1 MDITSSMTG
10 FNQGIVVPNSYG
22 IELYIKGG
30 TNYYRLT
37 CVYKP
42 KTSDYST
49 TRLYSSDDVDT
60 QNLWEFT
67 LTPKAG
73 EPGATSNP
81 SELSYAELF
90 TYDSDTDFTGS
101 EIYIKKGSP
110 LHNYIVNT
118 GHTYINT
125 RKPWLYFGKLY
136 PKNDVDS
143 TILIETYSMKDY
155 ALDALPEHQR
165 SNNIRE
171 FFGVAFDGMYSQ
183 VYYKIREILTLS
195 DPWEVREDYLHY
207 LLQTFG
213 ITSIMPSGSTE
224 YDLDRFLI
232 QNLPAL
238 LKRKGT
244 YDALQGFFRFLTR
257 STNRLNIYEQWHELL
272 PSGAP
277 YPYDSIETYCTSA
290 GYDWQE
296 HLWTKYYDT
305 EVPIS
310 AGAGLRYYN
319 DPEIHSPYPFPASSL
334 NTWISYPSGSE
345 TDPPTIPDSFLQD
358 YLMDMI
364 DGVIYGPSPG
374 SYVFNNRST
383 TDTTIRITHTLG
395 TKNLIIQLYT
405 KDELLSMPPFVRFMP
420 ESITIVDERMIDI
433 VLDHPQKFY
442 AFISSDYSEL
452 DSTTFIPITGS
463 SPYDIPNSI
472 DYSSILEIFEGSTT
486 KNPILPSEHGI
497 RIPDDPHYIETEID
511 GTYYEVSLAKTYT
524 SGPLYGET
532 YYEIVHNLETPGVIV
547 EVFQFLPDG
556 SKVKIIC
563 ENVIIKDINT
573 VAVNLLEYTTEYEV
587 VIRASSQKYYDLRLS
602 PHYRVETDLSTQPIQ
617 LRKIIDAGTYAIM
630 LEKFEQLRPVARYCE
645 SYGCVIKLPSDFTG
659 TNIDTY
665 NGLYTAFARTK
676 CLRPV
681 YAPLPGNYIASNRST
696 STAIDIYHALG
707 NKNLIV
713 QLYTNDEVNS
723 RFPYNRFIP
732 KNIDIID
739 DNNITI
745 NLELDQPQNF
755 FAFIS
760 TDYSE
765 LDHTTVIPISGSS
778 PYEISGSIDDSPIL
792 EIYEEYIGTGD
803 RNPIYTEEHIIDY
816 PPSVTKHYMQT
827 SMPKA
832 YNRYY
837 ELSINKDF
845 RSGLLTGSVTYEV
858 IHGLSSPALLVE
870 VYEFVDVDYIKKV
883 MAADVII
890 KSANAITVNVESSS
904 GRYFVVVKKITNS
917 PFIRTIDDLMYGI
930 DTLVLGDGSSTTT
943 WNPLSTPSGS
953 LQNEI
958 SPSAYEVESLIKYN
972 NNETY
977 STYNIKAT
985 INILENINIT
995 EAGLIDHDYDNQMVF
1010 YTSCSPIE
1018 ALEGTKLVL
1027 YFELERKTLN
1037 G

>member
-136 PKNDVDS
+136 PKNEVDS
-143 TILIETYSMKDY
+143 SILVETYSMKDY

-296 HLWTKYYDT
+296 HLWTKYYD
-305 EVPIS
+305 EVSIS

-319 DPEIHSPYPFPASSL
+319 DPEIHYDYPYPALLGSTWTSCSSGA
-334 NTWISYPSGSE
+334 TE
-345 TDPPTIPDSFLQD
+345 TDPPT
-358 YLMDMI
+358 
-364 DGVIYGPSPG
+364 
-374 SYVFNNRST
+374 
-383 TDTTIRITHTLG
+383 
-395 TKNLIIQLYT
+395 
-405 KDELLSMPPFVRFMP
+405 
-420 ESITIVDERMIDI
+420 
-433 VLDHPQKFY
+433 
-442 AFISSDYSEL
+442 A
-452 DSTTFIPITGS
+452 TG
-463 SPYDIPNSI
+463 
-472 DYSSILEIFEGSTT
+472 
-486 KNPILPSEHGI
+486 HG
-497 RIPDDPHYIETEID
+497 
-511 GTYYEVSLAKTYT
+511 
-524 SGPLYGET
+524 
-532 YYEIVHNLETPGVIV
+532 
-547 EVFQFLPDG
+547 
-556 SKVKIIC
+556 
-563 ENVIIKDINT
+563 
-573 VAVNLLEYTTEYEV
+573 
-587 VIRASSQKYYDLRLS
+587 DLRIS
-602 PHYRVETDLSTQPIQ
+602 PHYRVEVDLSTEPIQ
-617 LRKIIDAGTYAIM
+617 LRKIIDADTYTIM
-630 LEKFEQLRPVARYCE
+630 LEKFEQLRPVARFCE
-645 SYGCVIKLPSDFTG
+645 TYGCVMKLDSDFTG
-659 TNIDTY
+659 RNLDTY
-665 NGLYTAFARTK
+665 DGLYTAFARTK

-681 YAPLPGNYIASNRST
+681 YGPLPGNYIFSNRSNT
-696 STAIDIYHALG
+696 STTLNIYHALG
-707 NKNLIV
+707 TKDLLV
-713 QLYTNDEVNS
+713 QLYINNESTRE
-723 RFPYNRFIP
+723 RMPYTRFIP
-732 KNIDIID
+732 KNIIIVD
-739 DNNITI
+739 EDNITI
-745 NLELDQPQNF
+745 ELEHPQRF
-755 FAFIS
+755 YAFIAS
-760 TDYSE
+760 DYSNI
-765 LDHTTVIPISGSS
+765 DSTTVIPITGSS
-778 PYEISGSIDDSPIL
+778 PYDIPDSIYYTPIL
-792 EIYEEYIGTGD
+792 EILEEDDDTTIRTS
-803 RNPIYTEEHIIDY
+803 IYPAEHGIEE
-816 PPSVTKHYMQT
+816 PAFGQLHYMDT
-827 SMPKA
+827 DTPDGNST
-832 YNRYY
+832 YY
-837 ELSINKDF
+837 EIALEKSYVTG
-845 RSGLLTGSVTYEV
+845 SLTGSTSYIVEHDLKTPG
-858 IHGLSSPALLVE
+858 ILVE
-870 VYEFVDVDYIKKV
+870 VFELFGYGEKKKV
-883 MAADVII
+883 MAEDII
-890 KSANAITVNVESSS
+890 ITSIDTVEVYVESSTS
-904 GRYFVVVKKITNS
+904 DYEVVVKKITDWA
-917 PFIRTIDDLMYGI
+917 FLRTIDDLMYEL
-930 DTLVLGDGSSTTT
+930 DTLVLGEGLSTAT

-953 LQNEI
+953 LQDEI
-958 SPSAYEVESLIKYN
+958 SPSAYEVESFVLYN
-972 NNETY
+972 ANSDY
-977 STYNIKAT
+977 PTYNVKAVV
-985 INILENINIT
+985 NILENINIT
-995 EAGLIDHDYDNQMVF
+995 EAGLVDKYDEYGDKMIF

-1018 ALEGTKLVL
+1018 ALKGTRLVL
-1027 YFELERKTLN
+1027 YFEFARITL
-1037 G
+1037 